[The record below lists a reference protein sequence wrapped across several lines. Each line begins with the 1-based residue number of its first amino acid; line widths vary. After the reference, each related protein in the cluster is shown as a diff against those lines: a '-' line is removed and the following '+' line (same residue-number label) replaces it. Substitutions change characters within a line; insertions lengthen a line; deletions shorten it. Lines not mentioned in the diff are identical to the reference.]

1 MNKWVLAFTL
11 FVRTPPVVCNGR
23 PATPPLFNQRRCA
36 QIIKFRLSCTSPF
49 SSPEPLGLICN
60 RPVDVRNF
68 LTSGNGCF
76 QSLSFPYHVTKK
88 RRALGTR
95 MMCST
100 LLWQFMPSSGS
111 VLSSSRLSISSYI
124 NGSPKHAPFLCD
136 ARFHGSLLP
145 RFCNGS
151 SLLPFWQK
159 CVPEVYLF
167 LSSAWCFKISYT
179 LEELLLTDLS
189 LRTDFWNQGF
199 FCASVCKR
207 VFFPCNR
214 GAIWGFAKSRP
225 AAQRPAAHGPRPATA
240 QRPEGPA
247 ARGPR
252 PATAPRLGGPAV
264 LWPGGP
270 ALIFHSFSVQW

>member
-1 MNKWVLAFTL
+1 M
-11 FVRTPPVVCNGR
+11 CDGR

-36 QIIKFRLSCTSPF
+36 QIIKFRLSYTSPF
-49 SSPEPLGLICN
+49 SFPEPLGLICN

-136 ARFHGSLLP
+136 ARFHGRLLP

-151 SLLPFWQK
+151 SLLPFCQK

-225 AAQRPAAHGPRPATA
+225 AAHGPRRPSGPKAQPPAAHGPR
-240 QRPEGPA
+240 RPRGSVARRPGSPA
-247 ARGPR
+247 AR
-252 PATAPRLGGPAV
+252 
-264 LWPGGP
+264 WPGGP
-270 ALIFHSFSVQW
+270 ALIFHSFSVQR